1 MFVML
6 TIGAKVGRAR
16 MSRKPKSRVI
26 TARSP
31 GQRSSGKPFK
41 VVYERAFQYWVNLRD
56 NTRQYI
62 TPEEVEAM
70 RDTYEV
76 LIITTVD
83 DFRKADGKQS
93 Y

>member
-6 TIGAKVGRAR
+6 TIGAKGLRAK
-16 MSRKPKSRVI
+16 MSRKPKTRVI
-26 TARSP
+26 TALSP
-31 GQRSSGKPFK
+31 GQRSSGKPYK
-41 VVYERAFQYWVNLRD
+41 VVYEKAFQYWVNLRD

-62 TPEEVEAM
+62 TSDQVEAM
-70 RDTYEV
+70 RDKYEV
-76 LIITTVD
+76 LVITTVD